1 MLEHFT
7 SIQSVIDYFNSIQ
20 PIYIYL
26 IVFGLMV
33 IESSFI
39 PFPSEIIIPPAA
51 MIASVPNSSL
61 SIVIVVIA
69 GTSGALVGAYINYY
83 LGAWLGRPII
93 HKLADTRLAHAL
105 LIDRK
110 KIDKAETYFVNH
122 GKTSTFIGRLV
133 PGVRQLISIPAGISK
148 MNIFSFSLYT
158 FLGAGI
164 WNMILAV
171 IGYICGQNIELFES
185 IFKELSI
192 VLLILAGL
200 FIAYLIYN
208 GLRKKKP
215 AKDNTEG

>member
-1 MLEHFT
+1 MEHFT

-20 PIYIYL
+20 SIYIYL
-26 IVFGLMV
+26 IVLGLMI

-51 MIASVPNSSL
+51 MIASVHGSNL

-69 GTSGALVGAYINYY
+69 GTAGALIGAYINYY

-110 KIDKAETYFVNH
+110 KIDKAEKYFVNH
-122 GKTSTFIGRLV
+122 GKASTFIGRLV

-148 MNIFSFSLYT
+148 MNIFSFTLYT

-164 WNMILAV
+164 WNVILAV
-171 IGYICGQNIELFES
+171 IGYVCGQNIDKFES
-185 IFKELSI
+185 IFKELTI
-192 VLLILAGL
+192 ALVILAVL
-200 FIAYLIYN
+200 FIGYLVYS
-208 GLRKKKP
+208 GLRKRKP
-215 AKDNTEG
+215 EDNSDN

>member
-1 MLEHFT
+1 MMEHFT

-20 PIYIYL
+20 SIYIYL
-26 IVFGLMV
+26 IVLGLMI

-51 MIASVPNSSL
+51 MIASVHGSNL

-69 GTSGALVGAYINYY
+69 GTAGALIGAYINYY

-110 KIDKAETYFVNH
+110 KIDKAEKYFVNH
-122 GKTSTFIGRLV
+122 GKASTFIGRLV

-148 MNIFSFSLYT
+148 MNIFSFTLYT

-164 WNMILAV
+164 WNVILAV
-171 IGYICGQNIELFES
+171 IGYVCGQNIDKFES
-185 IFKELSI
+185 IFKELTI
-192 VLLILAGL
+192 ALVILAVL
-200 FIAYLIYN
+200 FIGYLVYS
-208 GLRKKKP
+208 GLRKRKP
-215 AKDNTEG
+215 EDNSDN